1 MKFFTYF
8 LFLISITA
16 FAQTETITWDDATIS
31 NKLTLTIAKRD
42 FDKIYKKADSIIKPD
57 YTKVCGADADSSFEY
72 VYYKGLMFEM
82 DNGIM
87 NFRQI
92 SLSAPLKAPLFFVHK
107 GVTFNGNTKLA
118 DVQKLFPN
126 ATAAMTDSDDKM
138 YKIVQLDPAEAG
150 DDSEW
155 LFYFKNGKLAII
167 ECKFSC

>member
-1 MKFFTYF
+1 MKNLFYF
-8 LFLISITA
+8 LLLLA
-16 FAQTETITWDDATIS
+16 LPALAQTETISWDDATIS
-31 NKLTLTIAKRD
+31 NKLTLTVAKRE
-42 FDKIYKKADSIIKPD
+42 FDKIYKKADSIVKPD

-92 SLSAPLKAPLFFVHK
+92 NLSPVPKAPLFFVHK
-107 GVTFNGNTKLA
+107 GITFNGNTKLA

-126 ATAAMTDSDDKM
+126 AGAAVHDSEDKV
-138 YKIVQLDPAEAG
+138 YKIIKLDPAEAG